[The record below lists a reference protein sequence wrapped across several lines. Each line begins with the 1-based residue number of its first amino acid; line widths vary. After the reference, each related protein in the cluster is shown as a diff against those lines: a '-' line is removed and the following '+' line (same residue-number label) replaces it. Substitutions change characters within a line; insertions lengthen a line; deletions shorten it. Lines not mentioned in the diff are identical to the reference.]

1 MIKLLKKTASVYIC
15 GDWKT
20 SQTIVE
26 VGSKYLQLRN
36 RITWEREKGRG
47 SKSNWKNCSEDIWFF
62 TKSDLYKF
70 NPDTVKLRRQILAPY
85 KDGNGKPKDWVE
97 DGKKG
102 FRDTSPSN
110 IWTDIS
116 VPFWSMPE
124 NTDHPT
130 QKPEKLLAKIILA
143 SSDEGD
149 VVFDPFAGSGT
160 TPVTAK
166 KLRRKFIAVE
176 IDELYC
182 SYALKRL
189 RLAESEKRIQG
200 FEGGIFWERNTLRD
214 QVKSQK

>member
-1 MIKLLKKTASVYIC
+1 MSKQKKKRAPYNRTLTLNKNELSSFSKKLIKLKSPVSFFEIKNKIINQDIFSVLDYLPENFVDLLFIDPPYNLSKKFNSSSFKEMDLPAYKEWFESWFAKMIKLLKKTASVYIC

-97 DGKKG
+97 DGKK
-102 FRDTSPSN
+102 
-110 IWTDIS
+110 
-116 VPFWSMPE
+116 
-124 NTDHPT
+124 
-130 QKPEKLLAKIILA
+130 
-143 SSDEGD
+143 
-149 VVFDPFAGSGT
+149 
-160 TPVTAK
+160 
-166 KLRRKFIAVE
+166 
-176 IDELYC
+176 
-182 SYALKRL
+182 
-189 RLAESEKRIQG
+189 
-200 FEGGIFWERNTLRD
+200 
-214 QVKSQK
+214 